1 MKKEFLVGCLLSLS
15 VAGHSYAQ
23 KPEGPQYRWQASPNT
38 SVVTSTTTSLEN
50 PPKSVQPKTPSSW
63 QKSPVQVRRYDP
75 NNPSSYFKGFYDK
88 QRQQQQQQWQKQWQQ
103 QQKQWEQQQ
112 KQWQKQWQQGNA
124 QLKRAQKSTYKQN
137 NTTKK
142 PKSSQKKSS
151 APQQNRGYYNY
162 TYPRNNSY
170 NTKSQPRNQYS
181 TPKKQTQKQYQYPQP
196 YRYYYY

>member
-1 MKKEFLVGCLLSLS
+1 MKKAFLFCCLLSLS

-50 PPKSVQPKTPSSW
+50 PPKSVQPKMPSSW

-75 NNPSSYFKGFYDK
+75 NNSSSYFKGFYDK
-88 QRQQQQQQWQKQWQQ
+88 QRQQQQQQWEQQQKQWQQ
-103 QQKQWEQQQ
+103 QQKQWQQQQ
-112 KQWQKQWQQGNA
+112 KQQGKV
-124 QLKRAQKSTYKQN
+124 QSKPKSPYKQN

-142 PKSSQKKSS
+142 SKSPQKKSS
-151 APQQNRGYYNY
+151 APQQNKGYNNYNY
-162 TYPRNNSY
+162 PHNNSY
-170 NTKSQPRNQYS
+170 NSKAQPQNQYS
-181 TPKKQTQKQYQYPQP
+181 TSKKQTQKQYQYPQS

>member
-1 MKKEFLVGCLLSLS
+1 MKKEFLFGCLLSLS

-75 NNPSSYFKGFYDK
+75 NNPSAYFKGFYDK
-88 QRQQQQQQWQKQWQQ
+88 QRQQQQQQWQQQQKQWQQ
-103 QQKQWEQQQ
+103 QQKQWQQQQ
-112 KQWQKQWQQGNA
+112 KQQGKV
-124 QLKRAQKSTYKQN
+124 QSKPKSPY

-142 PKSSQKKSS
+142 SKSQQKKSS
-151 APQQNRGYYNY
+151 APQQNKGYNNY

-170 NTKSQPRNQYS
+170 NTKSQPQNQS

>member
-15 VAGHSYAQ
+15 MAGHSYAQ

-75 NNPSSYFKGFYDK
+75 NNPSAYFKGFYDK
-88 QRQQQQQQWQKQWQQ
+88 QRQQQQQQWQQQQKQWQQ
-103 QQKQWEQQQ
+103 QQKQWQQQQ
-112 KQWQKQWQQGNA
+112 KQQGKV
-124 QLKRAQKSTYKQN
+124 QSKPKSPY

-142 PKSSQKKSS
+142 SKSQQKKSS
-151 APQQNRGYYNY
+151 APQQNKGYNNY

-170 NTKSQPRNQYS
+170 NTKSQPRNQS
-181 TPKKQTQKQYQYPQP
+181 TPKKQTQKQYPQS

>member
-1 MKKEFLVGCLLSLS
+1 MKKEFLFGCLLSLS

-38 SVVTSTTTSLEN
+38 SVVTSTTTSLEKT
-50 PPKSVQPKTPSSW
+50 PKPVQPKTPSSW
-63 QKSPVQVRRYDP
+63 QKSPVQVRRYNP
-75 NNPSSYFKGFYDK
+75 NNPSAYFKGFYDK
-88 QRQQQQQQWQKQWQQ
+88 QRQQQQQQWQQQQKQWQQ
-103 QQKQWEQQQ
+103 QQKQWQQQQ
-112 KQWQKQWQQGNA
+112 KQQGKV
-124 QLKRAQKSTYKQN
+124 QSQRTQKSPYKQN

-151 APQQNRGYYNY
+151 APQQNKGYYNY
-162 TYPRNNSY
+162 TYPHNNSY

-181 TPKKQTQKQYQYPQP
+181 TPKKQTQKQYQYPQS